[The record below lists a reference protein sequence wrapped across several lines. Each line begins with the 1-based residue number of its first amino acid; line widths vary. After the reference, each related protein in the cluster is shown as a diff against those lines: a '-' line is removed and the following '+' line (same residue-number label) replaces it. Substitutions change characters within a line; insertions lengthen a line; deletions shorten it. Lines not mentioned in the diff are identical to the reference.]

1 MKPQD
6 YSTRSR
12 YRPPAGWYQRL
23 NWLGVVLTSVGLA
36 PRDAV
41 TLQVRGR
48 SSGKTHGSR
57 FCVPATR
64 AAIIWWRCVTHC
76 HSTVLVLASDLGD
89 AFPQMRSL
97 SMSHQ
102 LDRNRWP

>member
-6 YSTRSR
+6 YSTRTR
-12 YRPPAGWYQRL
+12 YRPGRLVPAAEL
-23 NWLGVVLTSVGLA
+23 AGVVLTSVGLA